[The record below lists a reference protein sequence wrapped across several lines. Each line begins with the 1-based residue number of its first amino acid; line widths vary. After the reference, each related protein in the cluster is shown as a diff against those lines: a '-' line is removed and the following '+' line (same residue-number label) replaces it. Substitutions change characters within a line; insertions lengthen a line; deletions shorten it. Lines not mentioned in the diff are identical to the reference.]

1 MLWKITY
8 DAGKGSVNERL
19 ADIVEAIDLQDAAEI
34 GEEQICRLKRAMLGI
49 RSYARL
55 VSVRLIGDK
64 DDDKL

>member
-34 GEEQICRLKRAMLGI
+34 GEEQICRRKRAMLGI
-49 RSYARL
+49 GSYARL